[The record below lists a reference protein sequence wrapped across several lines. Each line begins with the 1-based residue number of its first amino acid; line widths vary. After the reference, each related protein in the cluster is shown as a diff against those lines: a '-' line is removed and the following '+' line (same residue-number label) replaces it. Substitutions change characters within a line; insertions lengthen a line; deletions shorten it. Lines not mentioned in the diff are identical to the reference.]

1 VSIRLRLTLFWAA
14 ITAAILTAAGLLIMF
29 SFAREIWGTL
39 DAALLE
45 EADTSAAALS
55 HSGLADAAAIV
66 HHLAEE
72 KDLGPGRRVRLIA
85 GERIILDQGD
95 QNTELPKDR
104 PAQRRAEVLEGGG
117 HRYRFAVVP
126 LMFDGQPAWLEDGVD
141 AGPVRRD
148 IARLRRTLLFIIPII
163 LVLCVVGGY
172 WLSGRALAPVNEVTA
187 ALARIGARDLR
198 QRLPAPRVHDE
209 ARRLV
214 DAINQLLTR
223 LEQAAAAQ
231 QRFVSEAAHELRTP
245 LTVLRSG
252 LEVALRR
259 PRSAEENRAAMADA
273 LGEVEGLCST
283 AEDLL
288 ALARIEAERIPNHEI
303 VDLKALIDDAC
314 AAARTLADSKG
325 QTLAVKAGTAP
336 AVRGNS
342 RELQR
347 LVLNLLDN
355 AIKFTPEQGRIEV
368 ALACHD
374 GSALL
379 SVCDNGP
386 GVKPDELCRMFDP
399 FYRSRGANAAG
410 SGLGLALCHE
420 IVVAHGGDIKAA
432 NRAGGGCEVQVRLP
446 VAAA

>member
-1 VSIRLRLTLFWAA
+1 
-14 ITAAILTAAGLLIMF
+14 
-29 SFAREIWGTL
+29 
-39 DAALLE
+39 
-45 EADTSAAALS
+45 
-55 HSGLADAAAIV
+55 
-66 HHLAEE
+66 
-72 KDLGPGRRVRLIA
+72 
-85 GERIILDQGD
+85 
-95 QNTELPKDR
+95 
-104 PAQRRAEVLEGGG
+104 
-117 HRYRFAVVP
+117 
-126 LMFDGQPAWLEDGVD
+126 
-141 AGPVRRD
+141 
-148 IARLRRTLLFIIPII
+148 
-163 LVLCVVGGY
+163 
-172 WLSGRALAPVNEVTA
+172 
-187 ALARIGARDLR
+187 
-198 QRLPAPRVHDE
+198 
-209 ARRLV
+209 
-214 DAINQLLTR
+214 
-223 LEQAAAAQ
+223 
-231 QRFVSEAAHELRTP
+231 
-245 LTVLRSG
+245 VLRSG

-314 AAARTLADSKG
+314 AAARTLAQSKG

-355 AIKFTPEQGRIEV
+355 AIKFTPERGRIEV
-368 ALACHD
+368 VLARQD

-386 GVKPDELCRMFDP
+386 GVKPDDLCRMFDP
-399 FYRSRGANAAG
+399 FYRGRGANAAG

-446 VAAA
+446 LAAA